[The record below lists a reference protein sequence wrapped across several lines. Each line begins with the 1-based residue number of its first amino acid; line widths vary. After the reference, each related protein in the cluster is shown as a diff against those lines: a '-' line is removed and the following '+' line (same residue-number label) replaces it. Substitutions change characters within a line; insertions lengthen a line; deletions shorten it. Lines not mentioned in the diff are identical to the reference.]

1 MKDIK
6 VEQNDL
12 DETISTENGKNNSNK
27 NKGINL
33 K

>member
-27 NKGINL
+27 NKSMNL

>member
-12 DETISTENGKNNSNK
+12 DEIILAENNNLNMKSKNVC
-27 NKGINL
+27 L